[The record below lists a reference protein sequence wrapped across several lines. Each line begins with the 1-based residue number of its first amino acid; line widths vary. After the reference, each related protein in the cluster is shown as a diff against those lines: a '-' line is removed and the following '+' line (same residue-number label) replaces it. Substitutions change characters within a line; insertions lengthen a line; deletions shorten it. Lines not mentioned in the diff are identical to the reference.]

1 MTKFAQEQ
9 WIFCCSLRSQLR
21 SLLAGAEYL
30 VASLLFLRL
39 LGKVRH
45 LVNRLWKPLGLSS
58 ELKGSQQITQYVGL
72 HEVNFL
78 NWTFIFVWYMA
89 RLVVKS
95 GHSKTCV
102 LMRLDYVLNNMDTIP
117 NSSTLNIPI
126 SERGKLLNSF
136 ML

>member
-1 MTKFAQEQ
+1 M
-9 WIFCCSLRSQLR
+9 
-21 SLLAGAEYL
+21 
-30 VASLLFLRL
+30 ASLLFLRL